1 MKKIVFL
8 FTIALLVISCGK
20 KNSESSYIPKDA
32 AGVMYVNLGSLAA
45 KSQNVDFKDLHIS
58 KMIEQSAPR
67 KMKAF
72 LEEQMTAENINAA
85 FRKEFLL
92 GFMVAEGRAGYGG
105 LIIPIKDAA
114 SFEKMIMPMLQDLP
128 RAEKQENV
136 GKNDAF
142 TVYSSRDMAIG
153 WNNETALIVAGS
165 RYPDQD
171 LIDLTKMEASE
182 NIYAT
187 NYYKSFFDTSMDMGM
202 HVSSTPLK
210 EMGDAMAS
218 MFTGKNSI
226 ELGDNN
232 FAYYGNFEDDRILTK
247 ATLKLNKDIKSLTGY
262 ESWAAKGYESDLL
275 NVLPSNP
282 AMVFK
287 VSLDPTALY
296 KHFES
301 LQDNELIPE
310 MFRTGLKTNLQR
322 TNKEMKRE
330 IGMTMEDITGLF
342 DGSMMLAVT
351 EGITKKD
358 SIRDYYS
365 DDEEYQVFE
374 TKIPYMYGAVAI
386 KDMDKFETLVNK
398 AMEMK
403 RPENTK
409 GKNYYELDDNVF
421 VMLKDNVL
429 FITNDESKADEVY
442 NNGKL
447 AANLSSFEHKSKL
460 DNSIYMYM
468 SENAYKMFSDMANS
482 MNPYASMYGNN
493 DTMSTTYEKYGE
505 FFGDTHFIMNADGME
520 TFTYTKGDGNSLER
534 TIDYMDAA
542 LEETMK
548 MMSRY

>member
-1 MKKIVFL
+1 MKKILFL

-32 AGVMYVNLGSLAA
+32 VGVMYVNLGSLAE
-45 KSQNVDFKDLHIS
+45 KSQNVDFKDLYIS
-58 KMIEQSAPR
+58 QMIEQSAPR

-142 TVYSSRDMAIG
+142 TVYASRDMAIG
-153 WNNETALIVAGS
+153 WNENTALVVAGS

-202 HVSSTPLK
+202 HISSTPLK
-210 EMGDAMAS
+210 EIGDAMAS
-218 MFTGKNSI
+218 MYTGKNSI

-232 FAYYGNFEDDRILTK
+232 FAYYGSFEDDRVLTK

-282 AMVFK
+282 SMVFK

-301 LQDNELIPE
+301 LQDNELIPQ
-310 MFRTGLKTNLQR
+310 MVRSGLKTNLQR
-322 TNKEMKRE
+322 ANKEMKRE
-330 IGMTMEDITGLF
+330 IGMTMEDIAGIF
-342 DGSMMLAVT
+342 DGSMMVAVT
-351 EGITKKD
+351 EGTTKKD
-358 SIRDYYS
+358 SIRDYYG
-365 DDEEYQVFE
+365 DNEYKVFE
-374 TKIPYMYGAVAI
+374 SKIPYVYGAVAI
-386 KDMDKFETLVNK
+386 EDMEKFETLVNT
-398 AMEMK
+398 AMKMK

-421 VMLKDNVL
+421 VMLKDNLL

-442 NNGKL
+442 KNGKL
-447 AANLSSFEHKSKL
+447 ATNLSSFEHKSKL
-460 DNSIYMYM
+460 DNSVYMYI
-468 SENAYKMFSDMANS
+468 SENAFKMYSEALTS
-482 MNPYASMYGNN
+482 MNPYAAMYGNGN
-493 DTMSTTYEKYGE
+493 DMTNTYEKYNE
-505 FFGDTHFIMNADGME
+505 FFGESHMIMNADGME
-520 TFTYTKGDGNSLER
+520 AFTYTKGDGNSLER
-534 TIDYMDAA
+534 VIKYMDATMK
-542 LEETMK
+542 ETMG